1 MAQELVLEKLNLSRK
16 LIDSIKI
23 INLIYNESIMWLYLK
38 KIGII
43 ENSLF
48 RIMPD
53 GRKVKLIDTNYMWL
67 KIIFDNEDYSITA
80 IFNEKMELVEC
91 NFDINLK
98 SYENNIIIP
107 SMKNFFINIVISADG
122 RFYILN
128 ENLFLNARKTGL
140 ITTEEYDKVC
150 TTVLGINSKY
160 YNFGVLKNVCN
171 EYLNYIF

>member
-1 MAQELVLEKLNLSRK
+1 MQELVLEKLNLSRK
-16 LIDSIKI
+16 LVDSIKI
-23 INLIYNESIMWLYLK
+23 RNLIYNESIMWLYLK

-67 KIIFDNEDYSITA
+67 KINFDNEDYSITA

-128 ENLFLNARKTGL
+128 ENLFLNARKSGL
-140 ITTEEYDKVC
+140 ITTEEYAKVC
-150 TTVLGINSKY
+150 TAILGINSKY
-160 YNFGVLKNVCN
+160 YNFGVLKNACN
-171 EYLNYIF
+171 EYLNYMF